1 MFVNQ
6 NFVQSL
12 IPFTP
17 SPRSYQQVNLPLIA
31 GAVIKFVCCYTI
43 FNIHLL
49 GVNFHNQV
57 VTRLRDN
64 RLAKSG
70 ETR

>member
-1 MFVNQ
+1 MFVNW
-6 NFVQSL
+6 NFVQNL

-17 SPRSYQQVNLPLIA
+17 SPSSYPQVNLPLIA
-31 GAVIKFVCCYTI
+31 GAVILSVVMPYA
-43 FNIHLL
+43 IHLL
-49 GVNFHNQV
+49 GVNFQNQI

-64 RLAKSG
+64 RSAKSG